1 MDLSMLQGEEIL
13 GGIVA
18 ILVTIY
24 GVHKKLRSDAVET
37 VNQKAEVNIIEQ
49 LIKQRDDAISLS
61 DKYRERAILNENEMR
76 DIKIKLD
83 AIEFDRIRLLE
94 RLDEA
99 EADSDVLRNII
110 EYLTGTI
117 QITRETIETN
127 TSSPPSAN
135 NDDQLDHPIDTVND

>member
-127 TSSPPSAN
+127 TSSPPSSN